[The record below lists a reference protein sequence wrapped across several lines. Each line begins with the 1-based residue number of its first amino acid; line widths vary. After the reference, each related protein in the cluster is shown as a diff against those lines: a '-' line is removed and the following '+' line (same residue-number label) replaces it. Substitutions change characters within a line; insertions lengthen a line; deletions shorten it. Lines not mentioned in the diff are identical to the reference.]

1 MYLGIDLGGSGTRA
15 VLVDGNGQLLATGQG
30 GPSGHLGGPAG
41 RRLLGRALDATLA
54 PIAPLIHGAKSCVI
68 HAGTTGLSIP
78 GRGESLF
85 LEFSRRFP
93 GADVRVS
100 NDALIA
106 LWGGLAGRQGVAVL
120 AGTGS
125 IALAR
130 AADGRE
136 ARSGGWGYLLGDEGG
151 GYWLGRQAIT
161 AYLRWLEGRGGP
173 SALFDLVEAAIGRVS
188 TVSEVIAWL
197 NATAS
202 HVSRLASLAP
212 LVSQAAATG
221 DAQAIAI
228 LDRAG
233 QALAELAVS
242 AACQLWP
249 AGLTDGLAVACC
261 GGVWAAGRVLEAPF
275 AAALQDGLPNA
286 TVSPPQLSPVAGAV
300 LLAMGASTAP
310 VPQVVLDRLKR
321 IR

>member
-1 MYLGIDLGGSGTRA
+1 MYLGIDLGGRGTRA
-15 VLVDGNGQLLATGQG
+15 VLVDDNGQLLATGQG

-130 AADGRE
+130 AAAGRE
-136 ARSGGWGYLLGDEGG
+136 ARSGGWGYLLG
-151 GYWLGRQAIT
+151 
-161 AYLRWLEGRGGP
+161 EGRGGP

-212 LVSQAAATG
+212 LVSQAAASN
-221 DAQAIAI
+221 
-228 LDRAG
+228 LRAT
-233 QALAELAVS
+233 
-242 AACQLWP
+242 C
-249 AGLTDGLAVACC
+249 
-261 GGVWAAGRVLEAPF
+261 
-275 AAALQDGLPNA
+275 N
-286 TVSPPQLSPVAGAV
+286 
-300 LLAMGASTAP
+300 
-310 VPQVVLDRLKR
+310 
-321 IR
+321 

>member
-1 MYLGIDLGGSGTRA
+1 MYLGIDLGGRGTRA
-15 VLVDGNGQLLATGQG
+15 VLVDDNGQLLATGQG

-93 GADVRVS
+93 GAEVHVS

-106 LWGGLAGRQGVAVL
+106 LWGGLAGREGVAVL

-130 AADGRE
+130 ASDGRE

-151 GYWLGRQAIT
+151 GYWLGREAIA
-161 AYLRWLEGRGGP
+161 AYLRWLEGGGARGV
-173 SALFDLVEAAIGRVS
+173 LIDLVDTAVGAQTR
-188 TVSEVIAWL
+188 TVPEVIAWVS
-197 NATAS
+197 AAPG
-202 HVSRLASLAP
+202 HVARLASLAP
-212 LVSQAAATG
+212 LVAQAA
-221 DAQAIAI
+221 DAADPLALEIMA
-228 LDRAG
+228 RAG
-233 QALAELAVS
+233 QALAELTVG
-242 AACQLWP
+242 AARQLWP
-249 AGLTDGLAVACC
+249 
-261 GGVWAAGRVLEAPF
+261 EAMS
-275 AAALQDGLPNA
+275 A
-286 TVSPPQLSPVAGAV
+286 
-300 LLAMGASTAP
+300 
-310 VPQVVLDRLKR
+310 
-321 IR
+321 